1 MTILGLLELLAIII
15 GLLIVLYAVIAF
27 IYRLIKGEPFW
38 PNFKKMVKLVFE
50 GIMGM
55 G

>member
-27 IYRLIKGEPFW
+27 IYRLIKGQPFW
-38 PNFKKMVKLVFE
+38 PSFKKMVKLIFE

>member
-1 MTILGLLELLAIII
+1 MTISALLELLAILI

-27 IYRLIKGEPFW
+27 IYRLIKGQPFW
-38 PNFKKMVKLVFE
+38 PNFKKMMKLIFD

>member
-1 MTILGLLELLAIII
+1 MTISGLLEFLAILI
-15 GLLIVLYAVIAF
+15 GLLIVLYAIIAF
-27 IYRLIKGEPFW
+27 IYRLINGQPFW
-38 PNFKKMVKLVFE
+38 PNFKKMVKLIFE